1 MSGLAVR
8 LRKQVSGFD
17 LDVDWVIGAELAVL
31 FGFSGSGKSMT
42 MRMIAGLL
50 EPDTG
55 RIECDGERLYDSDA
69 SYALSVQERGFGYVG
84 QEVALFPHMTV
95 RANIAYGLKGM
106 PRAERDQRVTE
117 MVEAFHLEG
126 LEHHYPREI
135 SGGQKQRVALARAL
149 ARRPRALL
157 LDEPFSAL
165 DMPLRNE
172 LWLVLRDIQQRHGI
186 PVLMVTHDPFEAR
199 TMADRI
205 IVYSQGRSIRS
216 GTPLEV
222 MRSPDGPEIDTLLV
236 GWKPAT
242 AGIA

>member
-1 MSGLAVR
+1 
-8 LRKQVSGFD
+8 
-17 LDVDWVIGAELAVL
+17 
-31 FGFSGSGKSMT
+31 
-42 MRMIAGLL
+42 
-50 EPDTG
+50 
-55 RIECDGERLYDSDA
+55 
-69 SYALSVQERGFGYVG
+69 
-84 QEVALFPHMTV
+84 MTV
-95 RANIAYGLKGM
+95 SANIAYGLKGM
-106 PRAERDQRVTE
+106 PRAERDQRVAE
-117 MVEAFHLEG
+117 MVDAFHLEG

-172 LWLVLRDIQQRHGI
+172 LWLVLRDIQQQHGI

-205 IVYSQGRSIRS
+205 IVYSRGRSIRS

-222 MRSPDGPEIDTLLV
+222 MRNPEGPEIDTLLV